1 MKPFRIK
8 NNCYALAS
16 VDGSSAELTLYGDIY
31 EEQPRD
37 WWGDPIEGQFITLE
51 AFLKDL
57 EQIKGCKSLSIRIN
71 SYGGDSGARL
81 TIHNRL
87 RELSRDGCSITCT
100 VDGVAMSGGTHIMCA
115 CDTVRANPSSVIMVH
130 RCWSFLWGGYNAEEL
145 REQAVAMD
153 AWDKAQVE
161 VYRRKTGLSETVLM
175 HMLSDTTYM
184 TGREAKEKGFVD
196 ELLEDAEPM
205 NIAASADGRTLFVRG
220 RQMHLA
226 PGMFAPDNIPTV
238 TPEAPASDEAD
249 KNSPAVTGAQEG
261 GEPMTIDEL
270 RAQYP
275 DEIGQI
281 EANARAA
288 VDHTAAV
295 NAAVEAERTRIQ
307 EIDAVAALYTDDVV
321 REAKYGEHPCSAQ
334 EMTYRAA
341 MAAAKQGST
350 VLQQME
356 VDAKNSNT
364 SSVPA
369 ANSNDAEETPEDVVA
384 DAKAAVAAYKKDK
397 EGK

>member
-1 MKPFRIK
+1 
-8 NNCYALAS
+8 
-16 VDGSSAELTLYGDIY
+16 
-31 EEQPRD
+31 
-37 WWGDPIEGQFITLE
+37 
-51 AFLKDL
+51 
-57 EQIKGCKSLSIRIN
+57 
-71 SYGGDSGARL
+71 
-81 TIHNRL
+81 
-87 RELSRDGCSITCT
+87 
-100 VDGVAMSGGTHIMCA
+100 
-115 CDTVRANPSSVIMVH
+115 
-130 RCWSFLWGGYNAEEL
+130 
-145 REQAVAMD
+145 
-153 AWDKAQVE
+153 
-161 VYRRKTGLSETVLM
+161 
-175 HMLSDTTYM
+175 
-184 TGREAKEKGFVD
+184 
-196 ELLEDAEPM
+196 
-205 NIAASADGRTLFVRG
+205 
-220 RQMHLA
+220 
-226 PGMFAPDNIPTV
+226 
-238 TPEAPASDEAD
+238 
-249 KNSPAVTGAQEG
+249 
-261 GEPMTIDEL
+261 MTIDEL

-307 EIDAVAALYTDDVV
+307 EIDAVAALYTDEVV